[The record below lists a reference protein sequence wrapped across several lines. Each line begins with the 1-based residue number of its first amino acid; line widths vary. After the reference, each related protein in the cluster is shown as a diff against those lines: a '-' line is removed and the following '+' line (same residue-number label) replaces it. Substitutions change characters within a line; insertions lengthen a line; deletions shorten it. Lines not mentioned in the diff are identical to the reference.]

1 MKSIQFYACPQTFHY
16 LKKVQPFHS
25 DEFLKHQAHHALKRD
40 TSGRLKFKYDKA
52 LCSIGLQSQDW
63 LWDYME
69 KITCPTL
76 VIRAADSDMLLE
88 ETARKMVSKLPH
100 GSLADVPHATHNII
114 GDNPEGFEK
123 AVRKFLNIF
132 N

>member
-1 MKSIQFYACPQTFHY
+1 MCARENPDSKMRS
-16 LKKVQPFHS
+16 HS
-25 DEFLKHQAHHALKRD
+25 TGFRG
-40 TSGRLKFKYDKA
+40 SGM
-52 LCSIGLQSQDW
+52 LQSQDW

-88 ETARKMVSKLPH
+88 ETAQNMVAKLPH
-100 GSLADVPHATHNII
+100 GSLAEVPHATHNIV

-123 AVRKFLNIF
+123 AVKKFLYS
-132 N
+132 